1 MHPVR
6 TPERGDGRI
15 GCIISLLLLITAC
28 GVCFKV
34 APVLYSND
42 SLFTAAETI
51 ASRAAIQPL
60 KELEAQLKAKA
71 MELEIPE
78 ALPKGA
84 ITWTLE
90 GTKSE
95 GTCTVELRYVR
106 KVDLFGIY
114 SLPITTDK
122 TIRQPYV
129 DVR

>member
-6 TPERGDGRI
+6 AQERGDGKI
-15 GCIISLLLLITAC
+15 GCIISLLLLIAAC
-28 GVCFKV
+28 GVGFKV

-42 SLFTAAETI
+42 NLFTAAEQI

-60 KELEAQLKAKA
+60 AELEALLKAKA

-90 GTKSE
+90 GSKSE
-95 GTCTVELRYVR
+95 GTCTVEIRYVR
-106 KVDLFGIY
+106 KVDLFGVY
-114 SLPITTDK
+114 TLPITTDK
-122 TIRQPYV
+122 TIKQPYV